1 MDRSSMTFPFA
12 SNEHAR
18 LREVR
23 EVVGSVRKGDPV
35 LERVA
40 ERARDL
46 LGSPAAMVSVVES
59 DHQRFL
65 ARVGL
70 DLDATPRDY
79 SICSHTIMS
88 DAPLVLANTLE
99 TPEFAAHPA
108 VAQEPHVRF
117 YVGAPIILSSGF
129 RVGSVCALDVQP
141 HDPPSRETLD
151 ELVRLADET
160 AAYLEALYAERG
172 AGDTDRRARI
182 KSDAQ
187 REFLS
192 LVGHEFR
199 TPLTVLLGNAL
210 LLRARLDGATE
221 RRMVEAISAS
231 GRHLHNLIEHVIR
244 YSNLESGELAL
255 SEETIVCDDLLR
267 AAATPVEPIA
277 QASDRQLSTSCA
289 PDVTTVRADGEQ
301 LRIAL
306 TSLITNAVTHGE
318 GAIEVA
324 AHRCEDET
332 LRMAVYDHGPGLSED
347 QIEKA
352 DRPFTVGSHVD
363 TRRKGGLGLG
373 LPLAKRIVQLHGG
386 WMRSGSEDLRS
397 VVELRLPAWRCAPS
411 FT

>member
-1 MDRSSMTFPFA
+1 MEKPSVRFPFA

-18 LREVR
+18 LKEVR
-23 EVVGSVRKGDPV
+23 EVVGPARNGDPV
-35 LERVA
+35 LQRVA
-40 ERARDL
+40 DRASVL
-46 LGSPAAMVSVVES
+46 LGSPAAVVSVVES
-59 DHQRFL
+59 EHQWFL
-65 ARVGL
+65 ARVGI

-79 SICSHTIMS
+79 SICSRTIMS
-88 DAPLVLANTLE
+88 NEPLVLADTLKN
-99 TPEFAAHPA
+99 PEFAAHPA
-108 VAQEPHVRF
+108 VMLEPRVRF

-129 RVGSVCALDVQP
+129 RVGSVCALDTQP
-141 HDPPSRETLD
+141 HEPPTRETLD
-151 ELVRLADET
+151 QLVQLAAET
-160 AAYLEALYAERG
+160 AAYLETLYAERN
-172 AGDTDRRARI
+172 ADRTDRRERI

-187 REFLS
+187 KEFLS

-210 LLRARLDGATE
+210 LLRARVEGETE
-221 RRMVEAISAS
+221 RRMVEAITAS

-306 TSLITNAVTHGE
+306 TSLITNSVTHGE

>member
-1 MDRSSMTFPFA
+1 MSQPSMKFPFA

-23 EVVGSVRKGDPV
+23 EVVGVVRRGDPV
-35 LERVA
+35 LEKVA
-40 ERARDL
+40 ERVRDL
-46 LGSPAAMVSVVES
+46 LDSPAAMVSVVES

-65 ARVGL
+65 ARVGI

-79 SICSHTIMS
+79 SICSRTIMS

-99 TPEFAAHPA
+99 APEFAAHPA
-108 VAQEPHVRF
+108 VTQEPHVRF

-129 RVGSVCALDVQP
+129 RVGSVCGLDVEP
-141 HDPPSRETLD
+141 HDPPSPETLE
-151 ELVRLADET
+151 ELVRLAGET

-172 AGDTDRRARI
+172 EGDTDRRARI
-182 KSDAQ
+182 KTDAQ

-199 TPLTVLLGNAL
+199 TPLTVLLGNAQ
-210 LLRARLDGATE
+210 LLRARLEGAME

-244 YSNLESGELAL
+244 YSNLESGELTL
-255 SEETIVCDDLLR
+255 SEETVVCDDLLM
-267 AAATPVEPIA
+267 AAATPVKPIA
-277 QASDRQLSTSCA
+277 QASDRQITTSCA
-289 PDVTTVRADGEQ
+289 NDVTTVRADGEQ
-301 LRIAL
+301 LCIAL

-318 GAIEVA
+318 GAIEVS

-332 LRMAVYDHGPGLSED
+332 LRMAVYDHGPGLAEGQLD
-347 QIEKA
+347 KA
-352 DRPFTVGSHVD
+352 DRPFTIGSHVD

-373 LPLAKRIVQLHGG
+373 LPLAKRIIQLHGG
-386 WMRSGSEDLRS
+386 WMQSGRDDARSM
-397 VVELRLPAWRCAPS
+397 VELRLPGWRCAPS
-411 FT
+411 FA